1 MVKNP
6 LISIVVPSYNVAP
19 YIRQCVE
26 SILNQTFS
34 NWELLLVV
42 GGTDGTIEIC
52 DEYAAKDSRI
62 KSIHDNKGLVQ
73 ARNVG
78 YHHATGEWITYLDG
92 DDWFDIDTCEVLSK
106 FISEYQGLD
115 IVYWRYIEELD
126 GKAIDKWSDKSAP
139 FTLYDE
145 NECKQL
151 SVNTVLN

>member
-92 DDWFDIDTCEVLSK
+92 DDWFDSKNLIDFVSFLKDCEVDMVLTQYTH
-106 FISEYQGLD
+106 FYEPQMTTELVEQEYRYN
-115 IVYWRYIEELD
+115 IVL
-126 GKAIDKWSDKSAP
+126 
-139 FTLYDE
+139 F
-145 NECKQL
+145 
-151 SVNTVLN
+151 

>member
-62 KSIHDNKGLVQ
+62 KSIHD
-73 ARNVG
+73 
-78 YHHATGEWITYLDG
+78 
-92 DDWFDIDTCEVLSK
+92 
-106 FISEYQGLD
+106 
-115 IVYWRYIEELD
+115 
-126 GKAIDKWSDKSAP
+126 KSNP
-139 FTLYDE
+139 W
-145 NECKQL
+145 
-151 SVNTVLN
+151 